1 MGKKE
6 WNIPRYCFWYGL
18 EFSVANIIGR
28 QVELLFFF
36 AFFSSSASTVSK
48 GFKWLWR
55 WEKFLERNLI
65 DRLTNFLFSFHR
77 FRIDNNDHVIDVNK
91 GNLQFEYDQVHIIC
105 PYYEP
110 GTNENE
116 TEKYIIYNVSK
127 VEYETC
133 RITNPNPRIIAI
145 CDKPF
150 NTTLVTISFRP
161 FTPQPGG
168 LEFKPGNDYYF
179 ICKFYF
185 RFVVLKILT
194 QIFSSSHIIKRRSSS
209 AHRWALFVEQYQ
221 SDIQS
226 FRRKWLSQDDDRIT
240 LAHQQWSWP
249 SAAAHWYMA

>member
-1 MGKKE
+1 MLASTGTEQAEKCIERVNRFWPRETHWMCLAFEITFCVHPQVYFYGKKIIKKFLVMCFGVHYRTMNDK
-6 WNIPRYCFWYGL
+6 WNLNFRVQFSWQRLVETLNDFLMRKISVKMFWPN
-18 EFSVANIIGR
+18 S
-28 QVELLFFF
+28 
-36 AFFSSSASTVSK
+36 FSSP
-48 GFKWLWR
+48 F
-55 WEKFLERNLI
+55 
-65 DRLTNFLFSFHR
+65 R

-116 TEKYIIYNVSK
+116 TEKYIVYNVSK

-133 RITNPNPRIIAI
+133 RITNPNPRIITI

-179 ICKFYF
+179 ICKLLKDMFW
-185 RFVVLKILT
+185 VLRYDL
-194 QIFSSSHIIKRRSSS
+194 
-209 AHRWALFVEQYQ
+209 
-221 SDIQS
+221 
-226 FRRKWLSQDDDRIT
+226 
-240 LAHQQWSWP
+240 
-249 SAAAHWYMA
+249 

>member
-1 MGKKE
+1 M
-6 WNIPRYCFWYGL
+6 
-18 EFSVANIIGR
+18 
-28 QVELLFFF
+28 
-36 AFFSSSASTVSK
+36 
-48 GFKWLWR
+48 
-55 WEKFLERNLI
+55 
-65 DRLTNFLFSFHR
+65 
-77 FRIDNNDHVIDVNK
+77 IDVNK

-179 ICKFYF
+179 ICKY
-185 RFVVLKILT
+185 KT
-194 QIFSSSHIIKRRSSS
+194 
-209 AHRWALFVEQYQ
+209 
-221 SDIQS
+221 
-226 FRRKWLSQDDDRIT
+226 RIMT
-240 LAHQQWSWP
+240 R
-249 SAAAHWYMA
+249 

>member
-1 MGKKE
+1 MVFVRFVAYTWAETWASGSWSDFPE
-6 WNIPRYCFWYGL
+6 
-18 EFSVANIIGR
+18 EFIIIH
-28 QVELLFFF
+28 L
-36 AFFSSSASTVSK
+36 A
-48 GFKWLWR
+48 W
-55 WEKFLERNLI
+55 
-65 DRLTNFLFSFHR
+65 SFHSAWHKIYTPNGFSIWIYKFRKLNANFNKNHFVSNFR

-179 ICKFYF
+179 ICKNF
-185 RFVVLKILT
+185 
-194 QIFSSSHIIKRRSSS
+194 Q
-209 AHRWALFVEQYQ
+209 
-221 SDIQS
+221 
-226 FRRKWLSQDDDRIT
+226 
-240 LAHQQWSWP
+240 
-249 SAAAHWYMA
+249 

>member
-1 MGKKE
+1 MLLIWASWRTLSDVGTSSVFLLCRYTFGVLASNDFSMGKKKVFHE
-6 WNIPRYCFWYGL
+6 KPADRSTNS
-18 EFSVANIIGR
+18 FSY
-28 QVELLFFF
+28 LF
-36 AFFSSSASTVSK
+36 TY
-48 GFKWLWR
+48 
-55 WEKFLERNLI
+55 
-65 DRLTNFLFSFHR
+65 R

-179 ICKFYF
+179 ICKY
-185 RFVVLKILT
+185 T
-194 QIFSSSHIIKRRSSS
+194 
-209 AHRWALFVEQYQ
+209 
-221 SDIQS
+221 
-226 FRRKWLSQDDDRIT
+226 
-240 LAHQQWSWP
+240 
-249 SAAAHWYMA
+249 

>member
-1 MGKKE
+1 MTFR
-6 WNIPRYCFWYGL
+6 PRNSCKINEIF
-18 EFSVANIIGR
+18 
-28 QVELLFFF
+28 LLIFC
-36 AFFSSSASTVSK
+36 FFSPS
-48 GFKWLWR
+48 
-55 WEKFLERNLI
+55 
-65 DRLTNFLFSFHR
+65 R

-150 NTTLVTISFRP
+150 TTTLVTISFRP

-179 ICKFYF
+179 ICKFKIKNF
-185 RFVVLKILT
+185 AFEFV
-194 QIFSSSHIIKRRSSS
+194 
-209 AHRWALFVEQYQ
+209 
-221 SDIQS
+221 
-226 FRRKWLSQDDDRIT
+226 
-240 LAHQQWSWP
+240 
-249 SAAAHWYMA
+249 

>member
-1 MGKKE
+1 MTVIS
-6 WNIPRYCFWYGL
+6 WNVTAYELYPFSYCRSLFNNFFRYQI
-18 EFSVANIIGR
+18 A
-28 QVELLFFF
+28 
-36 AFFSSSASTVSK
+36 
-48 GFKWLWR
+48 
-55 WEKFLERNLI
+55 
-65 DRLTNFLFSFHR
+65 
-77 FRIDNNDHVIDVNK
+77 VIDVNK

-179 ICKFYF
+179 ICKYLSDLRVTYERQYQRVLSRLF
-185 RFVVLKILT
+185 RSYVIE
-194 QIFSSSHIIKRRSSS
+194 RRSTS
-209 AHRWALFVEQYQ
+209 EN
-221 SDIQS
+221 
-226 FRRKWLSQDDDRIT
+226 RRPL
-240 LAHQQWSWP
+240 LVG
-249 SAAAHWYMA
+249 

>member
-1 MGKKE
+1 MIIRDALNDFIK
-6 WNIPRYCFWYGL
+6 CFLMSYDLWISNY
-18 EFSVANIIGR
+18 
-28 QVELLFFF
+28 LLQLWLIKFV
-36 AFFSSSASTVSK
+36 SAS
-48 GFKWLWR
+48 F
-55 WEKFLERNLI
+55 
-65 DRLTNFLFSFHR
+65 R

-133 RITNPNPRIIAI
+133 RITNPSPRIIAI

-179 ICKFYF
+179 ICKYS
-185 RFVVLKILT
+185 V
-194 QIFSSSHIIKRRSSS
+194 
-209 AHRWALFVEQYQ
+209 
-221 SDIQS
+221 
-226 FRRKWLSQDDDRIT
+226 
-240 LAHQQWSWP
+240 
-249 SAAAHWYMA
+249 

>member
-1 MGKKE
+1 MG
-6 WNIPRYCFWYGL
+6 RC
-18 EFSVANIIGR
+18 
-28 QVELLFFF
+28 
-36 AFFSSSASTVSK
+36 
-48 GFKWLWR
+48 
-55 WEKFLERNLI
+55 
-65 DRLTNFLFSFHR
+65 LTNFRSFR
-77 FRIDNNDHVIDVNK
+77 SRIAVIDVNK

-179 ICKFYF
+179 ICEYLSDL
-185 RFVVLKILT
+185 RVT
-194 QIFSSSHIIKRRSSS
+194 YER
-209 AHRWALFVEQYQ
+209 QYQ
-221 SDIQS
+221 RVLFPPFQL
-226 FRRKWLSQDDDRIT
+226 RHRKTIYIGE
-240 LAHQQWSWP
+240 
-249 SAAAHWYMA
+249 SAAVVRRVIPK